1 MFNLSRAQ
9 IDRGKPLVSQ
19 QHSSHNYF
27 SVRIPLTG
35 INLTPTL
42 GLFQRDLKTGVKE
55 VLPQMNLQKLIRA
68 IEVTSKQP
76 RESQDERTW
85 RTVRTSLDV
94 LWAER
99 RAAPA

>member
-19 QHSSHNYF
+19 QHSNHNF

-35 INLTPTL
+35 INLTLTL

-55 VLPQMNLQKLIRA
+55 VLPQTNLRKLIRA
-68 IEVTSKQP
+68 IEVTSEQP
-76 RESQDERTW
+76 RESRDERTW
-85 RTVRTSLDV
+85 RTVRTSLHV